1 MRAASKYPS
10 GQIGP
15 CHKEVARFSLCLY
28 IFLKIKTF
36 VILFLEMNYKIY
48 LRLYHHATYEF
59 SYLNVTLDFVDE
71 SLGLDRDE
79 KETFTYLY

>member
-1 MRAASKYPS
+1 
-10 GQIGP
+10 
-15 CHKEVARFSLCLY
+15 
-28 IFLKIKTF
+28 
-36 VILFLEMNYKIY
+36 MNYKIY

-79 KETFTYLY
+79 KETFSYLY